1 MWNNYYADV
10 NALSSLSLPLFLSSP
25 STSPLSSPLSWVL
38 HTLLCY
44 NQPRV
49 YVLCTANDPGPP
61 HVPPSPHRPFRRM
74 ARLLSRPLRPGA
86 RCKTVPL
93 WKLHRNLRRQH
104 GHGHG
109 VRPPHPLGPRAP
121 PCYGERAT
129 HRTQSLNTALERFI
143 LCVRPCTLHLTY

>member
-1 MWNNYYADV
+1 MCGTITMRM
-10 NALSSLSLPLFLSSP
+10 LTPCPLSPFPSSSLPHPL
-25 STSPLSSPLSWVL
+25 
-38 HTLLCY
+38 LLCPLLY
-44 NQPRV
+44 HGFCTPFYVHNQPRV

-74 ARLLSRPLRPGA
+74 ARLLSRPLCPSA
-86 RCKTVPL
+86 RCKTIPL
-93 WKLHRNLRRQH
+93 WKLHRYLRRQH

-129 HRTQSLNTALERFI
+129 HRTQSLNTSLEHS
-143 LCVRPCTLHLTY
+143 L